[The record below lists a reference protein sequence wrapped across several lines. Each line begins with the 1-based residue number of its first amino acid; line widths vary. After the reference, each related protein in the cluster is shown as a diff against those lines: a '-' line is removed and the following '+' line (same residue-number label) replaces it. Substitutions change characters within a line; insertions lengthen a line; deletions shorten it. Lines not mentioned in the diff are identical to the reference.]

1 MASKIEQ
8 QKNIPKKNIEN
19 ICHKSDIP
27 VIWKKIIIIG
37 ACMRIYVKTNI
48 NPRTHQAF
56 KNILMNILKKIPT
69 TASINLKKISHNSRI
84 SLYSKKHKQII
95 K

>member
-19 ICHKSDIP
+19 ICHKSDIL
-27 VIWKKIIIIG
+27 IIG